1 MRRRKR
7 TVSRWMPVLRQRHM
21 AEAFCK
27 LVDDR
32 HHSVAVTNR
41 QRAARAEVILHVD
54 HKEQVVGLDLH
65 VPFVANALFRLNKKP
80 PASRAAL
87 PKNGKFRPQNR
98 RCIRATPFRKSW

>member
-21 AEAFCK
+21 AEAFRK

-65 VPFVANALFRLNKKP
+65 VPVVANALIRLNKKTTSIRRP
-80 PASRAAL
+80 TSE
-87 PKNGKFRPQNR
+87 KWKTRPQKR
-98 RCIRATPFRKSW
+98 RCIRATPFRKNW